1 MKARKA
7 RVARWAVFGLLVAAL
22 SVVAAGCGGGDD
34 DGDDGGVSTSVEGL
48 GTSLEE
54 IQELAREEGE
64 VNLVIWPGYAVLSD
78 EFTAAT
84 GCTVKTK
91 DGAGSEDMISLM
103 KTGAYDGVSASGNA
117 SVPMMI
123 GEDVAPV
130 DTDLIP
136 NYADVQ
142 EGLKDQTYNSLD
154 GQAYGVPHGRGPNYL
169 MFNTEEVPED
179 TDSWSVVW
187 EDAELEKYDGK
198 ISIYGLSDFIAD
210 AAVYL
215 KATQPD
221 LGIDNPYQ
229 LNEEQF
235 DAAVALLKKQAPN
248 VGEYWPADAAM
259 QIGSFTNGDSVVGT
273 TWPYQYVQ
281 LTGADPPVPVKI
293 VKPKEGTTG
302 WSDTWMISATANNPN
317 CMYLWM
323 DHMVSPEAQATVA
336 EAFGEA
342 PANLKACDL
351 TKDPDHCDTYHADDE
366 AWWEDVY
373 YWETPLADCGDD
385 DDETTCK
392 SQEDWNAAWTEIRG

>member
-1 MKARKA
+1 MSERKRRLGLRA
-7 RVARWAVFGLLVAAL
+7 GLLALVAVLA
-22 SVVAAGCGGGDD
+22 VAAAGCGGDDESSAGGDWQI
-34 DGDDGGVSTSVEGL
+34 EGL
-48 GTSLEE
+48 GSTLEE
-54 IQELAREEGE
+54 IQENAKSEGE
-64 VNLVIWPGYAVLSD
+64 VNLVQWPGYAVLTD

-84 GCTVKTK
+84 GCKVKTK
-91 DGAGSEDMISLM
+91 DGAGSEDMITLM
-103 KTGAYDGVSASGNA
+103 KTGEYDGVSASGNT
-117 SVPMMI
+117 SVPLMVA
-123 GEDVAPV
+123 GDVAPV
-130 DTDLIP
+130 NMEFIS
-136 NYADVQ
+136 NFADVQ
-142 EGLKDQTYNSLD
+142 EGLKDQPYNSHD
-154 GQAYGVPHGRGPNYL
+154 GQPYGVPHGRGPNYL
-169 MFNTEEVPED
+169 MFNTEVVPEE

-221 LGIDNPYQ
+221 LEIDNPYQ

-235 DAAVALLKKQAPN
+235 DAAVALLKKQAPH

-281 LTGADPPVPVKI
+281 LTNANPPAPVKI

-302 WSDTWMISATANNPN
+302 WSDTWMISSQAQNPN

-323 DHMVSPEAQATVA
+323 NHMISPEAQATVA

-342 PANLKACDL
+342 PANLKACEL
-351 TKDPDHCDTYHADDE
+351 TKDPNHCDTYHAEDE
-366 AWWEDVY
+366 SWWDDVY
-373 YWETPLADCGDD
+373 YWETPLEDCGDD

-392 SQEDWNAAWTEIRG
+392 TQEDWNAAWTEIRG